1 MKKTLAMML
10 CAVCAFGIFTGCKDY
25 DKMAEVYMSSQNL
38 TAEDVL
44 DVEDGGERFLL
55 HFEGIESKKYSGRK
69 IAKYNYKTQE
79 VEKIST
85 VRVGD
90 SEIDLTKIK
99 DWGCSKANE
108 TLYLIASVGNEK
120 CLFSISPYTLNAKDV
135 CYAKNIEII
144 GDVILALSGNNV
156 SFYEWSG
163 KALDTKSY
171 TGTIGKTSVVMD
183 LAIDGGK
190 IYGYYYNKGSK
201 VKKNFRGILKGVNM
215 EMSVFN
221 SKGKEIETIK
231 LTHTGDALTGNCHD
245 IAKWKDNA
253 VQLTYKN

>member
-1 MKKTLAMML
+1 MKKLPASL
-10 CAVCAFGIFTGCKDY
+10 LFAACALFVFASCKNY
-25 DKMAEVYMSSQNL
+25 DKMAEAYISSQGL

-44 DVEDGGERFLL
+44 DIQDGDEHFLL

-69 IAKYNYKTQE
+69 IAKYDYKTQE

-85 VRVGD
+85 VRAGE
-90 SEIDLTKIK
+90 SEIDLTKVK
-99 DWGCSKANE
+99 EWGCSKDNE
-108 TLYLIASVGNEK
+108 TLYFIASVGSEK

-144 GDVILALSGNNV
+144 GDVILCITGNKV
-156 SFYEWSG
+156 TFYQWSG
-163 KALDTKSY
+163 KALETKRY
-171 TGTIGKTSVVMD
+171 AGTIGKTNVNMD
-183 LAIDGGK
+183 LAMDGGK
-190 IYGYYYNKGSK
+190 IYGYYANKGSNI
-201 VKKNFRGILKGVNM
+201 KKNFRGTIKGVNM

-245 IAKWKDNA
+245 ISKWKDSA
-253 VQLTYKN
+253 VQLTYQN

>member
-1 MKKTLAMML
+1 ML

-25 DKMAEVYMSSQNL
+25 DKMAEAYMSSQNL

-44 DVEDGGERFLL
+44 DVEDGGEHFLL

-69 IAKYNYKTQE
+69 IAKYDYKTQE

-85 VRVGD
+85 VRAGD

-99 DWGCSKANE
+99 NWGCSKANE

-144 GDVILALSGNNV
+144 GDVILCISGNNV
-156 SFYEWSG
+156 AFYEWSG
-163 KALDTKSY
+163 KALETKSY

-190 IYGYYYNKGSK
+190 IYGYYCNKGSK
-201 VKKNFRGILKGVNM
+201 VKKNFRGTMRGVYM
-215 EMSVFN
+215 EMSVYN
-221 SKGKEIETIK
+221 NKGKEIETIK

-253 VQLTYKN
+253 VKLTYKN